1 MPQFSD
7 YLIQTLPNNTS
18 LAATVGSFVQIV
30 NNATSTAYVSTAA
43 TDANGKFT
51 ITAPAGAYTVSTG
64 PTNAGPWTATGD
76 THYEVAPS
84 DGHVASLTVDGAAT
98 FTAGPVTFSALGLG
112 VAHLSALGLLSSSL
126 IVDADVS
133 AVGVA
138 KLTGT
143 TLPVGIVASSLTSVG
158 VLAAPHMTS
167 PVVDSG
173 GLKLTGSLL
182 DTNGNAILG
191 LSPTAAAVDYLQIT
205 NAATGGIP
213 GLFAVGADAY
223 IPINFA
229 AKGGDPLTPIFGF
242 YGNGGLNQVFVMV
255 NNYTGAGVSQTN
267 YFEMDNAVTGVSPL
281 LGLQGVDGATKID
294 MRFRPKGTG
303 SFVFESD
310 IAPRTT
316 MFEIA
321 STGAASV
328 NYLQVAPNS
337 TGNPAQ
343 LQAQGS
349 DPNVGIYI
357 APKGTGGV
365 WIASGGIKIG
375 GLGAFAAGDKY
386 VIAAADGTFHLSA
399 TGPAS

>member
-1 MPQFSD
+1 M
-7 YLIQTLPNNTS
+7 
-18 LAATVGSFVQIV
+18 
-30 NNATSTAYVSTAA
+30 
-43 TDANGKFT
+43 T
-51 ITAPAGAYTVSTG
+51 ITGNSTITGAL
-64 PTNAGPWTATGD
+64 
-76 THYEVAPS
+76 E
-84 DGHVASLTVDGAAT
+84 
-98 FTAGPVTFSALGLG
+98 
-112 VAHLSALGLLSSSL
+112 
-126 IVDADVS
+126 
-133 AVGVA
+133 
-138 KLTGT
+138 
-143 TLPVGIVASSLTSVG
+143 
-158 VLAAPHMTS
+158 
-167 PVVDSG
+167 
-173 GLKLTGSLL
+173 LTGSIL
-182 DTNGNAILG
+182 DTNANSILG
-191 LSPTAAAVDYLQIT
+191 FSPIAAAVDYLQIA
-205 NAATGGIP
+205 NAATGGSI
-213 GLFAVGADAY
+213 GLSSVGTDAY

-242 YGNGGLNQVFVMV
+242 YGNGGLDQVFVMV
-255 NNYTGAGVSQTN
+255 NNYTGGGVSQTN
-267 YFEMDNAVTGVSPL
+267 YFEMDNAVSGVSPL